1 MTVRWTKIETVS
13 DRVHIQ
19 QIYTGY
25 TLVSHL
31 FTPGQPQP
39 QDFTKLF
46 KVSFELRL
54 KQSERQVTDINHSRS
69 QKLPLYT
76 GNKKM
81 VSFTFRLSNECIFQ
95 LRADIIGILQILM

>member
-46 KVSFELRL
+46 KVSFKLRL

-81 VSFTFRLSNECIFQ
+81 VRFTFRLSNECIFQ
-95 LRADIIGILQILM
+95 LRSDITGILQILM